1 MTQTAVAQNSNRGNF
16 SEIAGLL
23 QSHQTRGCSRNR
35 GNLTEV
41 RLLDDNKL
49 GIVTVVAV
57 LYVLYAHIK
66 MSFADLFDLITQMFL
81 HFFFRFHNNTC

>member
-1 MTQTAVAQNSNRGNF
+1 MTAITLICGGDGGNMTQTAVAQNSNRGNF

-57 LYVLYAHIK
+57 LYVLYAHIYK
-66 MSFADLFDLITQMFL
+66 DE
-81 HFFFRFHNNTC
+81 FR